1 MNNHGSEQAVDDTTP
16 ERRPAKRTK
25 PTEELIDT
33 SQFQEITLEEV
44 AEVLSLTIKEDYV
57 NKLLTFLCMLSAYTK
72 KSQINISFNSQSS
85 SGKTY
90 TTTEVAKLFPT
101 EDKIELSGATPTS
114 LFYGEG
120 KMDKAL
126 KARIIEFERKILILS
141 EQSNSLLQSKLRPIL
156 SHDKWEMEHRFTNK
170 DKKGANRVERVIIR
184 GFPATVFCS
193 ASMRLDEQEATRAIL
208 LSSEA
213 SEEKIRAGIH
223 LQAQRGANEA
233 AFEAQLEANPARMA
247 LKERILAIRQS
258 RTDNVILAD
267 PEAIE
272 QQFLKLFP
280 QLKLRHQRDLAHLQQ
295 LIKAVA
301 LLNVWFRRQP
311 DSSVV
316 ASQGDVEQAL
326 QLWGSLAESQDM
338 NVSPALVDFFKK
350 YILAAYLD
358 KANNPDFSYDICAD
372 RIGITRQEVLD
383 CHFRTERSMFN
394 EERFRK
400 EILPQL
406 RAAGIIEERKPDVE
420 GSDKRSPHIFPKWF
434 PQVQDPRKSNNIGSG
449 GGDIPPE
456 VMEIFFGQK
465 QPEEDE

>member
-1 MNNHGSEQAVDDTTP
+1 MNNHGSEQAVDDAAP
-16 ERRPAKRTK
+16 ERLPAKRTK
-25 PTEELIDT
+25 PAEELIDT

-90 TTTEVAKLFPT
+90 TTTEVAKLFPA

-223 LQAQRGANEA
+223 LQAQRGADEA

-272 QQFLKLFP
+272 
-280 QLKLRHQRDLAHLQQ
+280 
-295 LIKAVA
+295 
-301 LLNVWFRRQP
+301 
-311 DSSVV
+311 
-316 ASQGDVEQAL
+316 
-326 QLWGSLAESQDM
+326 
-338 NVSPALVDFFKK
+338 
-350 YILAAYLD
+350 
-358 KANNPDFSYDICAD
+358 
-372 RIGITRQEVLD
+372 
-383 CHFRTERSMFN
+383 
-394 EERFRK
+394 
-400 EILPQL
+400 
-406 RAAGIIEERKPDVE
+406 
-420 GSDKRSPHIFPKWF
+420 
-434 PQVQDPRKSNNIGSG
+434 
-449 GGDIPPE
+449 
-456 VMEIFFGQK
+456 
-465 QPEEDE
+465 